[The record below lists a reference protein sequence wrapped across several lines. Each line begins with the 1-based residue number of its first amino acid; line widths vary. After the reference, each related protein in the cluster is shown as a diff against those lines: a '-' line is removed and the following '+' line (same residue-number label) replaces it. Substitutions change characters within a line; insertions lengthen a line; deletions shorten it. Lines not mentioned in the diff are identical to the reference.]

1 MIYSEAQITQMF
13 RYHPPLTGDRLNA
26 HEAVNRLC
34 MNYALII
41 VKEESGLEDLI
52 EGYHM
57 LISGLLKVLPDEVNG
72 QFAFWIR
79 TAAEDCF
86 AATCRRDLVTAIK
99 DLQVARMLANQL
111 ICYAEVLPEVIK

>member
-1 MIYSEAQITQMF
+1 MYSEAQLAQMF
-13 RYHPPLTGDRLNA
+13 RYHPPKTSDRLNA

-34 MNYALII
+34 ERYALVII
-41 VKEESGLEDLI
+41 NENSGLEDLI
-52 EGYHM
+52 EGYHT
-57 LISGLLKVLPDEVNG
+57 LISGLLKVLPDEVNV
-72 QFAFWIR
+72 QFSFWIR

-86 AATCRRDLVTAIK
+86 AATCRRDLPTAIK